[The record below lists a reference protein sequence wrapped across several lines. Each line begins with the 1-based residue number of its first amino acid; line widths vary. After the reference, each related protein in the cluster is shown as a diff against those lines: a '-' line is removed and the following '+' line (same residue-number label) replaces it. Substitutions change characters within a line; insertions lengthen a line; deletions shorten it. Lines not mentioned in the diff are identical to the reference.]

1 MADDQDNGNEFD
13 PLRIRR
19 VLASLQQDGGG
30 SEEIPVS
37 KAEDNLRAVSD
48 VVASG
53 EGDIPNDVYNSVA
66 SGFEGDLK
74 TDKLAWNRYLVWR
87 RNQMLNLISWC
98 DNRIREAAEQQ
109 RLTPQD
115 VLRYRSE
122 LAKDMYEA
130 SDRIDDATEKPPPS
144 LADRR
149 SDVTVEIMDS
159 KEDRQSRDAMRAV
172 MDVFRRELRERKLV
186 QAKLPDPIKVD
197 DDESSET
204 E

>member
-1 MADDQDNGNEFD
+1 MSEDDKQANYD

-19 VLASLQQDGGG
+19 VLAALSDDVADDD
-30 SEEIPVS
+30 IPVS

-53 EGDIPNDVYNSVA
+53 EGDIPNDVYNSIA
-66 SGFEGDLK
+66 DGFEGDLK

-87 RNQMLNLISWC
+87 RNQMLGLIQWC
-98 DNRIREAAEQQ
+98 DNKIKEAAEQQ

-122 LAKDMYEA
+122 LMKDMYEA
-130 SDRIDDATEKPPPS
+130 AERVDDTVEKPPPT
-144 LADRR
+144 LADTKG
-149 SDVTVEIMDS
+149 DVTIDITDT
-159 KEDRQSRDAMRAV
+159 KEDRQSRDTLRAV
-172 MDVFRRELRERKLV
+172 MDVFRRELREKRLASARLIDLEKE
-186 QAKLPDPIKVD
+186 
-197 DDESSET
+197 DEPSEV